1 MFLFHWIAVLPVTI
15 KAEASIVGVIGLIL
29 AQEASPLSTGNPAL
43 AWLDLGTTVA
53 ALALLGYIL
62 RLVFSGGLV
71 SKTLIEQV
79 VEHTV
84 KEVLRDERERDR

>member
-1 MFLFHWIAVLPVTI
+1 MFLLSWLTVLPITV
-15 KAEASIVGVIGLIL
+15 KAEASIVGVIGLL
-29 AQEASPLSTGNPAL
+29 VAQEVPPLSSGNPAL

-71 SKTLIEQV
+71 SKSLIEQV

-84 KEVLRDERERDR
+84 KEVLRDHRRDGS